1 MLCLVHIYGRIDS
14 EGGEKKTSSLKF
26 KLTPV
31 KCKYHELTHGAGQEL
46 CLACGV
52 PYDPKKAKLFRYL
65 DKMRRNGRKKK

>member
-1 MLCLVHIYGRIDS
+1 MLRPVYISDCIDS
-14 EGGEKKTSSLKF
+14 EGGEKEMDKLKF

-65 DKMRRNGRKKK
+65 DKMRRKGRKKK